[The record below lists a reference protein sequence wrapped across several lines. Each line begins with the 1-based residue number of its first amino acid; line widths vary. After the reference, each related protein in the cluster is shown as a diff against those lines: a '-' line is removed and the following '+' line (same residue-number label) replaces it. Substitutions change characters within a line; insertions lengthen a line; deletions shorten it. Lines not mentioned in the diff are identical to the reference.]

1 MAILLADIGGTH
13 ARLAYLKANKVGH
26 ITVLNCDDYEKP
38 FKLLQDFVKG
48 QKISGVLLSVA
59 GPVEK
64 GKIQWSNRPK
74 WKLSESELKK
84 KFNIKKALIVNDM
97 VAQGY
102 GLKLPKIQKAFLM
115 NVGTGMGSSLIL
127 DGKVYPCEFGLVLS
141 KMNYKQ
147 EYLISGAGIVRI
159 YHELGG
165 DKTIQSAKL
174 LDEMRS
180 QGDKKAIQTYKKF
193 YELWGATAGNIATGL
208 MVPYV
213 YLWGGL
219 IPKNKKDMQDFL
231 RTFHNPKLPEFNQK
245 IAVKIVQE
253 KSLALKGLANLSENK
268 KIA

>member
-13 ARLAYLKANKVGH
+13 ARLAYLKNNKIGS
-26 ITVLNCDDYEKP
+26 ITVLNCDDYKTP
-38 FKLLQDFVKG
+38 VQLLLDFVKG

-64 GKIQWSNRPK
+64 GKIQWSNRSR

-84 KFNIKKALIVNDM
+84 NFNIKKALIVNDM

-102 GLKLPKIQKAFLM
+102 GLKLPITQKALLM

-141 KMNYKQ
+141 KMNNKQ
-147 EYLISGAGIVRI
+147 EYLISGSGIVRI

-165 DKTIQSAKL
+165 NKTIRSAKL
-174 LDEMRS
+174 LDEMRI
-180 QGDKKAIQTYKKF
+180 QGDKKASKAYEKF

-208 MVPYV
+208 MLSCV

-219 IPKNKKDMQDFL
+219 PPKNKKDMQDFL
-231 RTFHNPKLPEFNQK
+231 RTFHNPKLPKFNQK
-245 IAVKIVQE
+245 IQVKFVRE
-253 KSLALKGLANLSENK
+253 KSLALKGLKNLSENK
-268 KIA
+268 KFA